1 MWSYFL
7 TVNGSLTVH
16 EKIKLSGYL
25 LVRTN
30 SSFCNRFPGSR
41 DVLWHSSPDSDYHKD
56 VRLASLMSKAS
67 GVSLSLPTFC
77 SLSCCIFLSLSLPL
91 AIFLGLFLFFFVP
104 LSHAPDDAGW
114 ITLPH
119 NSVEWSVLFFLHKYT
134 FTVYY
139 VPFFLFRSVKSLY
152 ECNISSKVKIKCNY
166 IGFLTCSYNVSM
178 FDLANHGKKLCLVVK
193 IKN

>member
-1 MWSYFL
+1 MFGFIVTPRNNSSNRSHVVLFSYSKWF
-7 TVNGSLTVH
+7 THSSWGSDLI
-16 EKIKLSGYL
+16 KIKLSGYL

-139 VPFFLFRSVKSLY
+139 VLFFV
-152 ECNISSKVKIKCNY
+152 
-166 IGFLTCSYNVSM
+166 
-178 FDLANHGKKLCLVVK
+178 
-193 IKN
+193 